1 VSWGDRPAGAEWG
14 DGVRSEL
21 GEFVPPFT
29 KLIECEGLL
38 QTQSYAY
45 RGDACP
51 QLKPSDLQVPG
62 SYDRH
67 ET

>member
-1 VSWGDRPAGAEWG
+1 VSWGTDRLVLSGSKGP
-14 DGVRSEL
+14 SEL
-21 GEFVPPFT
+21 EEFVPPFT